1 MWFVNQELLVLVCY
15 GLHEFD
21 ELELFYRQPLHSDR
35 IVPEPQS

>member
-15 GLHEFD
+15 GSHEFD
-21 ELELFYRQPLHSDR
+21 ELFYRQPLHR